1 MENKDAILIVD
12 DDPILLRM
20 ADETLRTDYA
30 VSCVKSGRDALSLL
44 TSDYVPDIIL
54 LDIYMPELDGF
65 DTMAALREIDD
76 VQDVP
81 VVFISGMNRP
91 EIELKGLS
99 FGAVDYIIKPFVKEI
114 LLARIRVH
122 LENGRRLRLLRM
134 MEKSEYSGWLDENKF
149 ESAAIGLTETEK
161 KIMRLIALGYT
172 NQEIGQELNYSYNYV
187 KKVAG
192 IIYEKKCVNKRSDL
206 KKLIQSF

>member
-12 DDPILLRM
+12 DDPVLLKM
-20 ADETLRTDYA
+20 ADETLRADFT
-30 VSCVKSGRDALSLL
+30 VSCVDSGRDALSLL
-44 TSDYVPDIIL
+44 TSNYVPDIIL

-65 DTMAALREIDD
+65 DTLAALREIDD

-81 VVFISGMNRP
+81 VVFISGMDRP
-91 EIELKGLS
+91 EVELKGLS

-134 MEKSEYSGWLDENKF
+134 MEKSEYSGWLDVNKF

-192 IIYEKKCVNKRSDL
+192 IIYEKKSVNKRSDL
-206 KKLIQSF
+206 KRLIQSY

>member
-1 MENKDAILIVD
+1 
-12 DDPILLRM
+12 
-20 ADETLRTDYA
+20 
-30 VSCVKSGRDALSLL
+30 
-44 TSDYVPDIIL
+44 
-54 LDIYMPELDGF
+54 MPELDGF
-65 DTMAALREIDD
+65 DTLAALREIDD

-81 VVFISGMNRP
+81 VVFISGMDRP
-91 EIELKGLS
+91 EVELKGLS

-134 MEKSEYSGWLDENKF
+134 MEKSEYSGWLDVNKF

-192 IIYEKKCVNKRSDL
+192 IIYEKKSVNKRSDL
-206 KKLIQSF
+206 KRLIQSY